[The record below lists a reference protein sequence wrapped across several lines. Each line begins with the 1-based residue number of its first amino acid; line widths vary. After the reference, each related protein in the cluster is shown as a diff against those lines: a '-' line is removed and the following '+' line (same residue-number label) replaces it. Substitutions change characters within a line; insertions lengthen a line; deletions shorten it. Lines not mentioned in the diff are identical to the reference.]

1 MVQNSSILVKNVVI
15 GDFNP
20 IPLLLLN
27 HRLSAKLAPAFIL
40 LCKILTLRKIFE
52 FGNGWKEYNMPPV
65 AEVCTFS

>member
-1 MVQNSSILVKNVVI
+1 MVQNFSWKYDDILYKFHMVQNSSILVKNVLM

-40 LCKILTLRKIFE
+40 LCKILTLRKIF
-52 FGNGWKEYNMPPV
+52 
-65 AEVCTFS
+65 